1 MENLIICWELSFT
14 WTLILKEINVCL
26 FVAKSCCQHLVIPVT
41 SSVPYTLVLLLLMF
55 TNCYLQLF
63 LHQNH
68 ISLNKIKTFHKCFF
82 WWDWVLKE
90 KSLLFFFVFLSLGKY
105 CSFCVSISFSIA
117 MWTLPVRHKVI
128 QSLSHFM
135 PENWKIVHEAT

>member
-90 KSLLFFFVFLSLGKY
+90 KSLFYSMHKCGDVYTHSRYLWWWLVNKWKALFHWYWNCICK
-105 CSFCVSISFSIA
+105 CI
-117 MWTLPVRHKVI
+117 
-128 QSLSHFM
+128 
-135 PENWKIVHEAT
+135 